1 MGSVPI
7 PKFQHPS
14 HALLEENGFKQ
25 MKYVKFYK
33 RCMEDRTKH
42 GHGHSEEMNTLFR
55 WALGEGAGGRLRGRC
70 WGSRHDEEEAAGA
83 RYCQGRCK
91 GVTTG
96 RFGGR
101 LNAAAL
107 KWTCNSIG
115 LRRSKGMCDHE
126 AHRGSQ

>member
-1 MGSVPI
+1 MPLPYDPTLSSPSACHLCSARSILGSSPRNITVGSAGTHAVGSVPI

-70 WGSRHDEEEAAGA
+70 WGSRHDKE
-83 RYCQGRCK
+83 
-91 GVTTG
+91 
-96 RFGGR
+96 
-101 LNAAAL
+101 
-107 KWTCNSIG
+107 
-115 LRRSKGMCDHE
+115 
-126 AHRGSQ
+126 